1 MRLLHILGFTLL
13 ICALC
18 VRAEEVKVE
27 EGSPEDVAEPEE
39 KEKTDEITEEK
50 EKTDEITEEKDVLVL
65 HSVNFDRAL
74 RENKYLLVEFY
85 APWCGHCRTL
95 EPIYAEVAG
104 LLKKESSA
112 IRLAK
117 VDAIEER
124 DLAEEFDANSFPT
137 IKFLKDGNRQNAT
150 DFSGK
155 RTVKGITKWLERHT
169 GPSASVL
176 DDVKSTEALLDLH
189 DVIVVGFFQDLEG
202 DNAKTF
208 YDVTLTVMDVNFG
221 ITSNTELFKKY
232 DVQSDSVVLFKKFD
246 DKRADMPISEEGKL
260 DKGEL
265 ISFINSNRMELVIPF
280 DEENAELIFSSK
292 VHNHIL
298 LFINSTVKS
307 HNEVLEDFRVVASE
321 FKDKVL
327 FILIDVLS
335 DRVGHVLKYFSLS
348 ENDIPIV
355 RLINTDTVLKYAMD
369 ESTVNTDT
377 LRTFCQGV
385 LDGTIKPN
393 LKSQEIPEDWDKNP
407 VKVLVGKNFNEVA
420 FDETKNVFVE
430 FYAPWCGHCKE
441 LTPVWD
447 KLGEKYKDHENIII
461 AKMDATENEVEE
473 VSIQGF
479 PTIKYFPAVAEKKMV
494 DYNGQRDLETFTKFL
509 DNGGVLPEE
518 EDKDDD
524 DNDDDE
530 VSNES
535 TEKSP
540 KSTNETSKDE
550 L

>member
-1 MRLLHILGFTLL
+1 MRLLRVLGFTLL
-13 ICALC
+13 LCALC
-18 VRAEEVKVE
+18 VRAEEEKVE
-27 EGSPEDVAEPEE
+27 VDSSEDDAEPERP
-39 KEKTDEITEEK
+39 EEK

-65 HSVNFDRAL
+65 HSINFDRAL

-104 LLKKESSA
+104 QLKKESSA
-112 IRLAK
+112 VRLAK

-124 DLAEEFDANSFPT
+124 ELAEEFNVNSFPT
-137 IKFLKDGNRQNAT
+137 IKFLKEGNRQNAT

-155 RTVKGITKWLERHT
+155 RTVKGITKWLDRYT

-176 DDVKSTEALLDLH
+176 DDVKSAEELLDLH

-202 DNAKTF
+202 DKAKAF
-208 YDVTLTVMDVNFG
+208 YDVTLTVVDVNFG
-221 ITSNTELFKKY
+221 ITSNAELFKKY

-246 DKRADMPISEEGKL
+246 DKRADMPLSEESKL
-260 DKGEL
+260 DKDEL

-280 DEENAELIFSSK
+280 DDENAELIFSSK
-292 VHNHIL
+292 VHKHIL
-298 LFINSTVKS
+298 LFINSTLES
-307 HNEVLEDFRVVASE
+307 HNAVLEDFRAVASE

-327 FILIDVLS
+327 FIKIDVTS
-335 DRVGHVLKYFSLS
+335 EKVGHVLKYFSLS

-355 RLINTDTVLKYAMD
+355 RLINTETVLKYAMD
-369 ESTVNTDT
+369 ESTINKDT
-377 LRTFCQGV
+377 LRKFCQDV
-385 LDGTIKPN
+385 LDGSVKPN

-441 LTPVWD
+441 LTPIWD
-447 KLGEKYKDHENIII
+447 ELGEKYKDHENIVI
-461 AKMDATENEVEE
+461 AKMDATENELEE

-479 PTIKYFPAVAEKKMV
+479 PTIKYFPAVAEKKIV
-494 DYNGQRDLETFTKFL
+494 DYNGQRDLETFSKFL
-509 DNGGVLPEE
+509 NNGGVLPVE
-518 EDKDDD
+518 EDKHDDD
-524 DNDDDE
+524 DDDDG
-530 VSNES
+530 
-535 TEKSP
+535 
-540 KSTNETSKDE
+540 
-550 L
+550 